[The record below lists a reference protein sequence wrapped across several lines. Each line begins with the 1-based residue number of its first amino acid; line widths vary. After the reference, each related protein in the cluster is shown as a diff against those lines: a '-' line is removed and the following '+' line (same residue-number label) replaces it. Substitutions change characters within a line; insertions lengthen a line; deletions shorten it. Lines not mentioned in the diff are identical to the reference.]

1 MKISIGGHAITM
13 AYLCR
18 FSSFSSR
25 AENGFPDNTKE
36 TNPAGMEAPAERRN
50 PINEK

>member
-1 MKISIGGHAITM
+1 MKISIGGHAITILTM

-25 AENGFPDNTKE
+25 AENGFPDNAEE
-36 TNPAGMEAPAERRN
+36 TNPAGVEPWQKGEN
-50 PINEK
+50 L